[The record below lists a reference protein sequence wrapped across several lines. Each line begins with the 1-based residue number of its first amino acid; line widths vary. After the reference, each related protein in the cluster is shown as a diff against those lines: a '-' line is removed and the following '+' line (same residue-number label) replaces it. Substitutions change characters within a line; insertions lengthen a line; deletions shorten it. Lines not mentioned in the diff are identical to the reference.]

1 MGMSATRR
9 PGVRSF
15 LHILE
20 ASAVARKGKTP
31 GASTFAFG
39 IC

>member
-1 MGMSATRR
+1 MNVSHEAAGH
-9 PGVRSF
+9 RSF

-31 GASTFAFG
+31 RASTFPFG
-39 IC
+39 VC